1 MKPAQIDRLRV
12 ARTSEPA
19 LMYGRR
25 QIMQPKAMAG
35 AYEGANTDAY
45 SSRWNINESTPDAE
59 LSQALPILRSRSA
72 DLVRNN
78 PLAYGIIDT
87 IQQGVIGRGPRFR
100 SSAETIGNPEIAMRI
115 DQLFSDWRRGAG
127 WDGVSTWSDVC
138 DDLISCAC
146 ISGDV
151 LVIWPDI
158 GDGSAPC
165 VDLIDARR
173 IDSPTDKTPECDTC
187 RLGVGY
193 DRYGRVLGYYVRKSD
208 EGGSLRENFRW
219 FPLTRNGRINAKLF
233 KRPSLRRARQSR
245 AVGILAPMLHSLK
258 EIPSYLLTENRRAT
272 QASKI
277 HTIIETPD
285 PKAISD
291 AFENATTEASEAQL
305 ETLLGRSYGNTP
317 DGSMMV
323 LGLGEK
329 ASNPQP
335 PQVNGG
341 IDQYVSAHLKVASA
355 GTGLPHEE
363 VFNLYA
369 GMNFSNART
378 VRLKAKAVYRKW
390 RDKVEDAL
398 CVPTISLLV
407 MYWWANGLLGRIPWS
422 DALMAGKWHWDEME
436 WVDPMK
442 EATANTEAIKT
453 NQKSL
458 QSVTASQGTD
468 WKAIIADN
476 VEAEAYE
483 AELRAAAGLPP
494 KNADGTVT
502 QPAQP
507 AEDPNEDAV
516 DPLEPPEEDD
526 E

>member
-1 MKPAQIDRLRV
+1 MKPEQVNRLRQ
-12 ARTSEPA
+12 ARESEPMP
-19 LMYGRR
+19 MYGRR
-25 QIMQPKAMAG
+25 QLTQPRAMAG
-35 AYEGANTDAY
+35 AYDGANTDAY
-45 SSRWNINESTPDAE
+45 SSRWGISESTPDAE
-59 LSQALPILRSRSA
+59 LSQALPILRARSA

-78 PLAYGIIDT
+78 SLAYGIIDT

-100 SSAETIGNPEIAMRI
+100 SSAEDVGNPEVAAQI
-115 DQLFSDWRRGAG
+115 DKLFEDWKRVAG
-127 WDGVSTWSDVC
+127 WDGVSVWSDVC
-138 DDLISCAC
+138 DDLISSAC

-151 LVIWPDI
+151 LVIWPDV

-173 IDSPTDKTPECDTC
+173 IDTPSDKTPECDTC

-193 DRYGRVLGYYVRKSD
+193 DKYGRTLGYYVRKSD
-208 EGGSLRENFRW
+208 EGGSNRESFRW
-219 FPLTRNGRINAKLF
+219 FPLTRNGRVNARLF
-233 KRPSLRRARQSR
+233 KRPSLRRPRQSR
-245 AVGILAPMLHSLK
+245 AVGILAPMLHGLK

-277 HTIIETPD
+277 HTIISTPD

-291 AFENATTEASEAQL
+291 AFENVTTDSGDSQL
-305 ETLLGRSYGNTP
+305 DTLLGRSYGNTP

-323 LGLGEK
+323 LGIGET
-329 ASNPQP
+329 AQLAQP

-398 CVPTISLLV
+398 GNPTISLLV

-442 EATANTEAIKT
+442 EATANTEAIDT
-453 NQKSL
+453 DQKSL

-468 WKAIIADN
+468 WRAIIAEN
-476 VEAEAYE
+476 VEAEAYRE
-483 AELRAAAGLPP
+483 ELRKAKGLPP
-494 KNADGTVT
+494 KSAA
-502 QPAQP
+502 AQ
-507 AEDPNEDAV
+507 AV
-516 DPLEPPEEDD
+516 QMQDDSEDD
-526 E
+526 AKQNHTEDKNV